1 MAPDSA
7 HDLEADPHLLAGV
20 VRAILDANFPAT
32 LHGDIL
38 AAVGLDLEADELAPV
53 ATTGQSARR
62 RDPTFRERVLTA
74 YEYQCAVCGYDGQ
87 LLREAVGLEAAHIR
101 WWAADGPDEVDNAV
115 ALCSLH
121 HKLLDGEPS
130 VSRLT
135 TPSPYQAASSG
146 AASPPNHWSSPW

>member
-1 MAPDSA
+1 M
-7 HDLEADPHLLAGV
+7 
-20 VRAILDANFPAT
+20 
-32 LHGDIL
+32 
-38 AAVGLDLEADELAPV
+38 
-53 ATTGQSARR
+53 
-62 RDPTFRERVLTA
+62 LTA
-74 YEYQCAVCGYDGQ
+74 YEYQCAVRLRIRWT

-121 HKLLDGEPS
+121 HKLLDRGAIGLMG
-130 VSRLT
+130 LT